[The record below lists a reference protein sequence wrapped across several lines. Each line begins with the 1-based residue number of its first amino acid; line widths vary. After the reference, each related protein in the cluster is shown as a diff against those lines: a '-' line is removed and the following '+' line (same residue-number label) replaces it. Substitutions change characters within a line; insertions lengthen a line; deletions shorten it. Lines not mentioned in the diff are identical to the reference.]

1 ASSASSTSGG
11 VLRGSAVDARSR
23 PIGVRASEAIRARM
37 ASHSIPRPQR
47 RPAFTLGLI
56 RSRPGWTEV
65 PAVPSGVL
73 LLIGHPLPPL
83 RLLAR
88 GEGLPLAP
96 NAGLLVMLALL
107 DLRQAP
113 GLLAL
118 SLQLIQPAL
127 QRFIGHAAEPGRVAP
142 PLAARACVV
151 VHASDR
157 TVSSI
162 LC

>member
-1 ASSASSTSGG
+1 
-11 VLRGSAVDARSR
+11 
-23 PIGVRASEAIRARM
+23 M

-56 RSRPGWTEV
+56 RSRPDWTEV

-107 DLRQAP
+107 ELRQEP

-118 SLQLIQPAL
+118 FLEPL
-127 QRFIGHAAEPGRVAP
+127 QRAFEGFIGLDDDLGHSAP
-142 PLAARACVV
+142 PSAESQVGCINAHYIPWGPTPQQSEAKV
-151 VHASDR
+151 
-157 TVSSI
+157 TP
-162 LC
+162 